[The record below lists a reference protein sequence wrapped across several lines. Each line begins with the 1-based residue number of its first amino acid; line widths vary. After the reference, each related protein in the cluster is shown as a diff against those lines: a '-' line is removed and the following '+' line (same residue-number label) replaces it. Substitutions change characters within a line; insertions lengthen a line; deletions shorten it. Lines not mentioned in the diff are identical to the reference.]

1 MVRSEFKHLPS
12 VTKNPSRHSDS
23 ADGAECHAPLLSS
36 TRRPP
41 AFMMTPKIPPARERL
56 DRALVSRG
64 LVASRE
70 DAARLI
76 LAGLVHVDGMMV
88 DKAAKPITPG
98 AEVVVAGRGSPYVGR
113 GGDKLAAALD
123 HFHVDPKGMICFD
136 VGCSTGG
143 FTDCLLQRGAT
154 RVYAVDVGYGQF
166 DWRLRQDP
174 RVSLK
179 ERTNI
184 RYLEAGFIGDP
195 INLIVID
202 VSFISL
208 TLVLPCVVPY
218 LEYSGSIITLI
229 KPQFEVGKGLVG
241 RGGIVRDDGLRE
253 GSAEKVAAC
262 AAQLGLEVAGRM
274 ESPIEGRKG
283 NREML
288 AWFHRRR

>member
-1 MVRSEFKHLPS
+1 MRPASAIVEPPS
-12 VTKNPSRHSDS
+12 QLMAQKI
-23 ADGAECHAPLLSS
+23 
-36 TRRPP
+36 RPE
-41 AFMMTPKIPPARERL
+41 RERL

-76 LAGLVHVDGMMV
+76 LAGLVRVDGTVV
-88 DKAAKPITPG
+88 DKAAKPTLPD
-98 AEVVVAGRGSPYVGR
+98 AVVEVTGPGSPYVGR
-113 GGDKLAAALD
+113 GGEKLAGALD
-123 HFHVDPKGMICFD
+123 QFQVDPKGMICFD

-166 DWRLRQDP
+166 EWRLRQDP
-174 RVSLK
+174 RVVLM

-184 RYLEAGFIGDP
+184 RYLEPGAIADP
-195 INLIVID
+195 IDLIVID

-208 TLVLPCVVPY
+208 TLVLPCVVSY
-218 LEYSGSIITLI
+218 LSGSGSIITLI

-253 GSAEKVAAC
+253 ATVEKVVAC
-262 AAQLGLEVAGRM
+262 AVQLGLELAGRM

-283 NREML
+283 NREFL
-288 AWFHRRR
+288 AWFRRKV

>member
-1 MVRSEFKHLPS
+1 MIQKKSPQ
-12 VTKNPSRHSDS
+12 
-23 ADGAECHAPLLSS
+23 
-36 TRRPP
+36 
-41 AFMMTPKIPPARERL
+41 RERL

-70 DAARLI
+70 DATRLI
-76 LAGLVHVDGMMV
+76 LAGLVRVDGVMV
-88 DKAAKPITPG
+88 DKAAKPTLSD
-98 AEVVVAGRGSPYVGR
+98 AKVEVTGPGSPYVGR
-113 GGDKLAAALD
+113 GGEKLAGALD
-123 HFHVDPKGMICFD
+123 QFQVDPTGMICFD

-166 DWRLRQDP
+166 EWRLRHDP
-174 RVSLK
+174 RVVLM

-184 RYLEAGFIGDP
+184 RYLDPGAIRDP

-208 TLVLPCVVPY
+208 TLVLPCVVRC
-218 LEYSGSIITLI
+218 LTEAGFVITLI

-241 RGGIVRDDGLRE
+241 RGGIVRDDGLRQAA
-253 GSAEKVAAC
+253 AEKVVAC
-262 AAQLGLEVAGRM
+262 ANQLGLELAGRM

-283 NREML
+283 NREIL
-288 AWFHRRR
+288 AWFRHRA

>member
-1 MVRSEFKHLPS
+1 MSRRTRSNRQINARATVRPASVIVELPS
-12 VTKNPSRHSDS
+12 PIMSQKI
-23 ADGAECHAPLLSS
+23 
-36 TRRPP
+36 RPE
-41 AFMMTPKIPPARERL
+41 RERL

-76 LAGLVHVDGMMV
+76 LAGLVRVNGAVV
-88 DKAAKPITPG
+88 DKAAKLTLPD
-98 AEVVVAGRGSPYVGR
+98 AVVEVTGPASPYVGR
-113 GGDKLAAALD
+113 GGEKLAGALD
-123 HFHVDPKGMICFD
+123 QFLVDPKGMMCFD

-143 FTDCLLQRGAT
+143 FTDCLLQRGAA

-166 DWRLRQDP
+166 EWRLRQDP
-174 RVSLK
+174 RVVLM
-179 ERTNI
+179 ERTNVRHLQPDAI
-184 RYLEAGFIGDP
+184 AHP
-195 INLIVID
+195 IDLIVID

-208 TLVLPCVVPY
+208 TLVLPCVVSHLAP
-218 LEYSGSIITLI
+218 SGSIITLI

-253 GSAEKVAAC
+253 GAAEKVVVC
-262 AAQLGLEVAGRM
+262 AEHLGLELAGRM

-288 AWFHRRR
+288 AWFRRKA

>member
-1 MVRSEFKHLPS
+1 MIQKL
-12 VTKNPSRHSDS
+12 
-23 ADGAECHAPLLSS
+23 
-36 TRRPP
+36 RPE
-41 AFMMTPKIPPARERL
+41 RERL
-56 DRALVSRG
+56 DRALVRRG

-76 LAGLVHVDGMMV
+76 LAGLVRVDGMVV
-88 DKAAKPITPG
+88 DKAAKPILPD
-98 AEVVVAGRGSPYVGR
+98 AEVVLAGRGSPYVGR
-113 GGDKLAAALD
+113 GGEKLAAALD
-123 HFHVDPKGMICFD
+123 YFQVDPKGMVCFD

-174 RVSLK
+174 HVLLK

-184 RYLEAGFIGDP
+184 RYLESGFIQDP
-195 INLIVID
+195 INLVVID

-208 TLVLPCVVPY
+208 TLVLPCVVSY
-218 LEYSGSIITLI
+218 LADSGFVITLI

-241 RGGIVRDDGLRE
+241 RGGIVRDDGLRQ
-253 GSAEKVAAC
+253 AVVEKVVAC
-262 AAQLGLEVAGRM
+262 ADHLGLELAGRM

-283 NREML
+283 NREIL
-288 AWFHRRR
+288 AWFRRRR